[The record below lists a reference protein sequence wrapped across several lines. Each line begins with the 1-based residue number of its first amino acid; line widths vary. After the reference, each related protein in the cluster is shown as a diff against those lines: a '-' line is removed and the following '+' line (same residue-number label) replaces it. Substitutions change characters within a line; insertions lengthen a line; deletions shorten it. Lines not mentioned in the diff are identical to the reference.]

1 MINIKNFFSQ
11 LSLKS
16 WKAAVYL
23 VGGLLFVI
31 LIFQLGVVVG
41 YKKASFSYRLGE
53 EYHRSFN
60 GPRSGMM
67 PRDLG
72 PQPFFEA
79 HGAIGKIIN
88 LDLPVLV
95 VQSPDGSE
103 KLVQITSSTI
113 IRQFRDS
120 LNISDLKLDDM
131 VVVVGAPNE
140 EGRVEAK
147 LIRIMPPI
155 PENNQ

>member
-16 WKAAVYL
+16 WKTAVYL
-23 VGGLLFVI
+23 VGGLLFLV
-31 LIFQLGVVVG
+31 LVFQLGVVVG

-60 GPRSGMM
+60 GPKSGMM

-72 PQPFFEA
+72 PKPFFEA
-79 HGAIGKIIN
+79 HGATGKIIN
-88 LDLPVLV
+88 LDLPIFV

-103 KLVQITSSTI
+103 KLVKITSSTI
-113 IRQFRDS
+113 IRQFRDN
-120 LNISDLKLDDM
+120 LEVSDLKLDDL
-131 VVVVGAPNE
+131 VVVMGVPSE
-140 EGRVEAK
+140 EGQVEAK
-147 LIRIMPPI
+147 LIRIMPAL
-155 PENNQ
+155 PENK

>member
-1 MINIKNFFSQ
+1 MINIKNFLSQ
-11 LSLKS
+11 LSFKG
-16 WKAAVYL
+16 WKTAVYL
-23 VGGLLFVI
+23 VGGFLFFVFV
-31 LIFQLGVVVG
+31 FQLGVVVG

-60 GPRSGMM
+60 GPKSGMM

-88 LDLPVLV
+88 LDLPTLV

-103 KLVQITSSTI
+103 KLISITSSTI
-113 IRQFRDS
+113 VRQFRDD
-120 LNISDLKLDDM
+120 LKISDLKLDDI

-147 LIRIMPPI
+147 LIRVMPPI
-155 PENNQ
+155 PENK